1 MAGPASARRER
12 LLGQFRRKLEGLSAD
27 EIQEMLDR
35 RRIRSSER
43 IAVAWEIL
51 NQRGRPKAARAAA
64 VAAGTGLA
72 QMAARAGNGAKA
84 GPEGRSDGE
93 ETAATAEAKAAR
105 EAAPIARQIGRVL
118 GIGLGVASIAALAIF
133 AIRRSEGLLRPA
145 RPNGARAH
153 RFRATRP

>member
-1 MAGPASARRER
+1 MAEPASARRER

-43 IAVAWEIL
+43 IAVAREIL

-64 VAAGTGLA
+64 EAAGTGPLA

-105 EAAPIARQIGRVL
+105 EAVPIARQIGRVL

-133 AIRRSEGLLRPA
+133 AIRR
-145 RPNGARAH
+145 
-153 RFRATRP
+153 